1 MVVWATAAGLN
12 ILGTISLYLG
22 DWESVYDW
30 LWVIIIELTWTA
42 VTFGSYL
49 AGAYL
54 EHNYSSIYQVWL

>member
-30 LWVIIIELTWTA
+30 LWVIVIELTWTT